1 MTNCI
6 VENLVPRQPAAEELI
21 EFIVDD
27 LVSYFISLLKIPL
40 KKEEQK
46 MWKHTWGLPGGVKK
60 SAQNKRRYITY
71 LLVRL
76 PFPHLGKHFLYL
88 EHQNRLKL
96 PVACKNIND
105 VFSARPIIYPLYS
118 IHRTRSCAHV
128 LEEPISFLDFL
139 ANKASFEVRKQQ
151 QC

>member
-1 MTNCI
+1 MG
-6 VENLVPRQPAAEELI
+6 AA
-21 EFIVDD
+21 
-27 LVSYFISLLKIPL
+27 
-40 KKEEQK
+40 
-46 MWKHTWGLPGGVKK
+46 WGVKK

-88 EHQNRLKL
+88 EHQNSLKKL

-105 VFSARPIIYPLYS
+105 IFSARPMIYPLYS
-118 IHRTRSCAHV
+118 IHRTRSFAHV